1 MEHTWRWF
9 GTGRDSIS
17 LQDIRQ
23 AGATGIV
30 TALHDIPNGEVW
42 PVEQIERVRCE
53 IEAAGLHW
61 SVVESIPVHEDI
73 KRRAGD
79 YLRYIDNYSQSIR
92 NLASCGVK
100 TVCYNFMPVLD
111 WTRTD
116 LTYTLPD
123 GSRALRFDQTAFSA
137 FDLFILKRSNSER
150 SYSEAEIQSAKEYFT
165 NLTEAQKS
173 VLVGTILAGLP
184 GAEESYS
191 LEDFRA
197 ALAGYDGIDKAVL
210 RENFAFFLDHIVPV
224 AEACGVSL
232 AVHPDDPPRPILGL
246 PRIVSTKQD
255 VEWLLNRVPSPANG
269 ITFCTGSYGVR
280 EDNDLCD
287 MATAFADRIY
297 FTHLRSTQREE
308 TWGSFHEA
316 AHLEGNTNISDVILV
331 LLKEERRR
339 KVQGIGRQIPL
350 RPDHGHQIMD
360 DLRRTSNPGYSALGR
375 MKGLAEIRGVEFA
388 LTKYVLKEELSP

>member
-9 GTGRDSIS
+9 GVNDSIT

-30 TALHDIPNGEVW
+30 TALHEIPNGEVW
-42 PVEQIERVRCE
+42 PIDAIQIVKSK
-53 IEAAGLHW
+53 IEDAGLRW

-73 KRRAGD
+73 KQRKGK
-79 YLRYIDNYSQSIR
+79 YKEYIENYAQSIR
-92 NLASCGVK
+92 NLADCGIQ

-116 LTYTLPD
+116 LTYALPD
-123 GSRALRFDQTAFSA
+123 GSKALRFDQTAFAA
-137 FDLFILKRSNSER
+137 FDLFILKRPNSLKNYNDKEI
-150 SYSEAEIQSAKEYFT
+150 EAAEAHFLALNDEQKEKLI
-165 NLTEAQKS
+165 N
-173 VLVGTILAGLP
+173 TILAGLP
-184 GAEESYS
+184 GAEESYT
-191 LEDFRA
+191 LDNFRE
-197 ALAGYDGIDKAVL
+197 ALAAYDDIDKDVL
-210 RENFAFFLDHIVPV
+210 RENFALFLDHIVPV
-224 AEACGVSL
+224 AESYGVSL

-255 VEWLLNRVPSPANG
+255 VEWLVQRIPSPANG

-287 MATAFADRIY
+287 MATTFADRIY
-297 FTHLRSTQREE
+297 FTHLRSTQREAV
-308 TWGSFHEA
+308 WGSFHEA
-316 AHLEGNTNISDVILV
+316 SHLEGNTDISDVILV
-331 LLKEERRR
+331 LLKEEQRR
-339 KVQGIGRQIPL
+339 KRLGIDKKIPL

-360 DLRRTSNPGYSALGR
+360 DLRRDAKPGYSALGR

-388 LTKYVLKEELSP
+388 LKKYVVI

>member
-9 GTGRDSIS
+9 GVNDSIT

-30 TALHDIPNGEVW
+30 TALHEIPNGEVW
-42 PVEQIERVRCE
+42 PVEAIQAVKDK
-53 IEAAGLHW
+53 IEAAGLRW

-73 KRRAGD
+73 KQRTGE
-79 YLRYIDNYSQSIR
+79 YQKYIENYGKSIQ
-92 NLASCGVK
+92 NLARCGIQ

-116 LTYTLPD
+116 LTYALPD
-123 GSRALRFDQTAFSA
+123 GSRALRFDQTAFAA
-137 FDLFILKRSNSER
+137 FDLFILQRPNSENG
-150 SYSEAEIQSAKEYFT
+150 YSEAEIAAAKAHFAALSDE
-165 NLTEAQKS
+165 QKEQ
-173 VLVGTILAGLP
+173 LINTILAGLP

-191 LEDFRA
+191 LENFRA
-197 ALAGYDGIDKAVL
+197 ALAAYDDIDKDVL
-210 RENFAFFLDHIVPV
+210 RENFAYFLEHIVPI
-224 AEACGVSL
+224 AESCGVSL

-255 VEWLLNRVPSPANG
+255 VEWLVERIPSPANG

-287 MATAFADRIY
+287 MATTFADRIY

-316 AHLEGNTNISDVILV
+316 AHLEGNTDISDVILV
-331 LLKEERRR
+331 LLKEEQRR
-339 KVQGIGRQIPL
+339 KHSGIDKRIPL

-360 DLRRTSNPGYSALGR
+360 DLRRDAKPGYSALGR

-388 LTKYVLKEELSP
+388 LKKYVLKGE

>member
-9 GTGRDSIS
+9 GVNDSIT

-42 PVEQIERVRCE
+42 P
-53 IEAAGLHW
+53 IEAIEAVKDKIEEAGLCW

-73 KRRAGD
+73 KQRKGR
-79 YLRYIDNYSQSIR
+79 YQEYIDNYAQSIR
-92 NLASCGVK
+92 NLADCGIH

-116 LTYTLPD
+116 LTYALPD
-123 GSRALRFDQTAFSA
+123 GSKALRFDQTAFAA
-137 FDLFILKRSNSER
+137 FDLFILQRPNSEKT
-150 SYSEAEIQSAKEYFT
+150 YSDMEIEAAKAHFLSLSDE
-165 NLTEAQKS
+165 QKEK
-173 VLVGTILAGLP
+173 LINTILAGLP
-184 GAEESYS
+184 GAEESYT
-191 LEDFRA
+191 LDNFRS
-197 ALAGYDGIDKAVL
+197 ALAAYDDIDKGVL
-210 RENFAFFLDHIVPV
+210 RENFALFLEDIVPI
-224 AEACGVSL
+224 AESCGVSL

-246 PRIVSTKQD
+246 PRIVSTKED
-255 VEWLLNRVPSPANG
+255 VEWLITRIPSPANG

-280 EDNDLCD
+280 ADNDLCD
-287 MATAFADRIY
+287 MATTFADRIY

-316 AHLEGNTNISDVILV
+316 AHLEGNTDISDVILV
-331 LLKEERRR
+331 LLKEEQRR
-339 KVQGIGRQIPL
+339 QLIGIDKKIPL

-360 DLRRTSNPGYSALGR
+360 DLRRDAKPGYSALGR

-388 LTKYVLKEELSP
+388 LKKYVLV

>member
-9 GTGRDSIS
+9 GVKDSIS

-42 PVEQIERVRCE
+42 PIESIQAVKE
-53 IEAAGLHW
+53 KIELAGLSW

-73 KRRAGD
+73 KQRTGQ
-79 YLRYIDNYSQSIR
+79 YQHYIKNYAQSIQ
-92 NLASCGVK
+92 NLAECGIY
-100 TVCYNFMPVLD
+100 TICYNFMPVLD

-123 GSRALRFDQTAFSA
+123 GSKALRFDQVAFTAF
-137 FDLFILKRSNSER
+137 DVFILKRANSE
-150 SYSEAEIQSAKEYFT
+150 SEYSEAEMLAARSYYDA
-165 NLTEAQKS
+165 LTETQEKK
-173 VLVGTILAGLP
+173 LINTILAGLP
-184 GAEESYS
+184 GAEEAYT
-191 LEDFRA
+191 LDNFREVLA
-197 ALAGYDGIDKAVL
+197 AYEKIDKATL
-210 RENFAFFLDHIVPV
+210 RENFASFLEQIVPI

-246 PRIVSTKQD
+246 PRIVSTKED
-255 VEWLLNRVPSPANG
+255 IEWLVKRIPSPANG

-287 MATAFADRIY
+287 MAATFAERIY
-297 FTHLRSTQREE
+297 FTHLRSTQRED

-316 AHLEGNTNISDVILV
+316 AHLEGNTDISAIILT
-331 LLKEERRR
+331 LLEEEKRRGLA
-339 KVQGIGRQIPL
+339 GIQKPIPL

-360 DLRRTSNPGYSALGR
+360 DLRKQAKPGYSALGR

-388 LTKYVLKEELSP
+388 LKKYVLKEESTQ

>member
-9 GTGRDSIS
+9 GANDSIS

-23 AGATGIV
+23 AGASGIV

-42 PVEQIERVRCE
+42 PVEAIQAVKESIEN
-53 IEAAGLHW
+53 AGLRW

-73 KRRAGD
+73 KQRTGS
-79 YLRYIDNYSQSIR
+79 YQKYIDNYGQSIR
-92 NLASCGVK
+92 NLAQCGVH

-116 LTYTLPD
+116 LMYALPD
-123 GSRALRFDQTAFSA
+123 GSRALRFDQTAFAA
-137 FDLFILKRSNSER
+137 FDLFILQRPNSED
-150 SYSEAEIQSAKEYFT
+150 SYSKAEISAAKECYDALSET
-165 NLTEAQKS
+165 QKEQ
-173 VLVGTILAGLP
+173 LVGTILAGLP
-184 GAEESYS
+184 GAEESYT
-191 LEDFRA
+191 LDNFRA
-197 ALAGYDGIDKAVL
+197 ALAAYDGIDKSVL
-210 RENFAFFLDHIVPV
+210 RENFAHFLEHVVPI

-255 VEWLLNRVPSPANG
+255 IEWLVQRIPSPANG

-287 MATAFADRIY
+287 MATTFADRIY

-308 TWGSFHEA
+308 TRGSFHEA
-316 AHLEGNTNISDVILV
+316 AHLEGNADISDVILV
-331 LLKEERRR
+331 LLKEEQRR
-339 KVQGIGRQIPL
+339 KASGEGQMIPL

-360 DLRRTSNPGYSALGR
+360 DLRRDAKPGYSALGR

-388 LTKYVLKEELSP
+388 LKKYVLKD

>member
-9 GTGRDSIS
+9 GVNDSIT

-42 PVEQIERVRCE
+42 PIEAIQAVKDK
-53 IEAAGLHW
+53 IEAAGLRW

-73 KRRAGD
+73 KQRTGE
-79 YLRYIDNYSQSIR
+79 YQKYIKNYCKSIQ
-92 NLASCGVK
+92 NLAQCGIQ

-116 LTYTLPD
+116 LTYALPD
-123 GSRALRFDQTAFSA
+123 GSRALRFDQTAFAA
-137 FDLFILKRSNSER
+137 FDLFILQRPNSEN
-150 SYSEAEIQSAKEYFT
+150 SYSKAEIAAANAHFLALSDEQKERLI
-165 NLTEAQKS
+165 N
-173 VLVGTILAGLP
+173 TILAGLP

-191 LEDFRA
+191 LENFRY
-197 ALAGYDGIDKAVL
+197 ALAAYDEIDKDVL
-210 RENFAFFLDHIVPV
+210 RENFAYFLEQIVPI
-224 AEACGVSL
+224 AESSGVSL

-255 VEWLLNRVPSPANG
+255 VEWLIERIPSPANG

-280 EDNDLCD
+280 DDNDLCD
-287 MATAFADRIY
+287 MAATFADRIY

-308 TWGSFHEA
+308 VWGSFHEA
-316 AHLEGNTNISDVILV
+316 AHLEGNTDISDVILI
-331 LLKEERRR
+331 LLREEKRR
-339 KVQGIGRQIPL
+339 QQAGINKLIPL

-360 DLRRTSNPGYSALGR
+360 DLHRNVKPGYSALGR

-388 LTKYVLKEELSP
+388 LKKYVL